1 MGLFDSPEMPM
12 GLGMALIRNPEALRK
27 YSSLSPDQKRA
38 LIDRTHLISSKQ
50 DMEVFVDSIVGG
62 NQFQ

>member
-12 GLGMALIRNPEALRK
+12 GLGMALVRNPTALQK
-27 YSSLSPDQKRA
+27 YSSLSPEQKRA

-50 DMEVFVDSIVGG
+50 DMEVFVDSIADG
-62 NQFQ
+62 NNFQ